1 RVEGRRFRPISSWR
15 HPGPSALAESTG
27 SHASGRGHSSRG
39 PARLSPGCDQGN
51 HLEETR
57 DDHGGGRARPAPGRR
72 DGRRPAAQP
81 GKGHR
86 CGDGAGRGPGQQE
99 SEDHR
104 PGRSGGPR
112 RSNHGTVFHYLTRGA
127 RGAGADGRCDS
138 HARFA
143 QERGRLIS
151 RARGRSE
158 RRGAM
163 PVTEGVK
170 QTGPIAA
177 GWEAGHPNVNLPNLL
192 TLSRILLIPVFVL
205 LFWTPTPGRSLAA
218 AVVFVIAAVTDLLDG
233 YLARRRSQV
242 TKLGRLLDPIADKLL
257 VLSGLS
263 LVVQLQRVAAV
274 VAILIIAREVAV
286 TGVRA
291 IAASQG
297 IVL

>member
-1 RVEGRRFRPISSWR
+1 
-15 HPGPSALAESTG
+15 
-27 SHASGRGHSSRG
+27 
-39 PARLSPGCDQGN
+39 
-51 HLEETR
+51 
-57 DDHGGGRARPAPGRR
+57 
-72 DGRRPAAQP
+72 
-81 GKGHR
+81 
-86 CGDGAGRGPGQQE
+86 
-99 SEDHR
+99 
-104 PGRSGGPR
+104 
-112 RSNHGTVFHYLTRGA
+112 
-127 RGAGADGRCDS
+127 
-138 HARFA
+138 
-143 QERGRLIS
+143 
-151 RARGRSE
+151 
-158 RRGAM
+158 M

-257 VLSGLS
+257 VLSGLI
-263 LVVQLQRVAAV
+263 LLVQLQRVAAV

-297 IVL
+297 IVLSAETIGKYKMVAQVVAIVLLILEDGIVPPAWNLHLVGTVVLYAALALALISGGRYLVSFWRQVALKEL